1 MTCTDVRKLLPD
13 LALGDLDAEPAADVA
28 AHLKGCGAC
37 RAESEA
43 LGRTVG
49 TLRAPRPVAASTERR
64 AAAVAAMS
72 RAHADLSERLLIRR
86 PRAWAP
92 LAAAAAFLFAVLG
105 ALTLRAPGAVFSLA
119 GTARILD
126 RETGAWRTA
135 VDGEKISVGDRVVTD
150 PGVRARLTGG
160 ATEIVLDQDTS
171 LAVVGPRR
179 VSLDRGRLMASS
191 GSNEFVVTD
200 LENNAAR
207 VSGRVEISV
216 REVKTAIIGSVESKI
231 GERKIPEPTVKVE
244 HSLVVRVASGEAAL
258 DGAREQRLRARSGE
272 EGKFEAGG
280 KPVTEKLGDPSVGS
294 WVGER

>member
-1 MTCTDVRKLLPD
+1 
-13 LALGDLDAEPAADVA
+13 
-28 AHLKGCGAC
+28 
-37 RAESEA
+37 
-43 LGRTVG
+43 
-49 TLRAPRPVAASTERR
+49 
-64 AAAVAAMS
+64 
-72 RAHADLSERLLIRR
+72 
-86 PRAWAP
+86 
-92 LAAAAAFLFAVLG
+92 
-105 ALTLRAPGAVFSLA
+105 
-119 GTARILD
+119 
-126 RETGAWRTA
+126 
-135 VDGEKISVGDRVVTD
+135 VGDRVVTD